1 MTTSPAPSGR
11 GPVPGHVAWVA
22 RQPGGGPVT
31 PEREE
36 RALLALVEA
45 ALGLGVAWLTV
56 QDPSEGRA
64 LRERAAELARRG
76 VAVAVPVAAA
86 GGAPEAPPRG
96 APEVAD
102 GSGTSRDGAAGPR
115 DLVPLERPAL
125 RVLLAP
131 EGSGRRQLL
140 VAAREL
146 AARGVAL
153 GKVSESTLASAQA
166 VPDVDLL
173 VLTGD
178 DHRVPDLLIWQ
189 VAYSEIVVLPDPWPG
204 DGDQQFRA
212 AVDEYQRRNRRYGGL
227 VASR

>member
-1 MTTSPAPSGR
+1 MTTTPAPSGR

-22 RQPGGGPVT
+22 RQPGRGPVA

-36 RALLALVEA
+36 RALLAVVEA

-56 QDPSEGRA
+56 QDPSGGRA
-64 LRERAAELARRG
+64 LRGRAEDLAGRG
-76 VAVAVPVAAA
+76 VAVAVAADL
-86 GGAPEAPPRG
+86 GVPQGADASAALRDSP
-96 APEVAD
+96 
-102 GSGTSRDGAAGPR
+102 SGSRDV
-115 DLVPLERPAL
+115 VPLERPAL

-131 EGSGRRQLL
+131 EGSGRGQFLDAVRK
-140 VAAREL
+140 L
-146 AARGVAL
+146 AAGGAAPA
-153 GKVSESTLASAQA
+153 KVSETTLAGAQA

-189 VAYSEIVVLPDPWPG
+189 VAYSEIVVLPDPWPECG
-204 DGDQQFRA
+204 ELQFRA